1 MTTPTTTT
9 TTKTTARDTV
19 TVGLADG
26 PMTLTHDDDDAPTT
40 ARVFAQAMSTAWH
53 SLADGVT
60 VTLLTTTAPDAVW
73 TTSYAGLSV
82 DGAQVIAMA
91 LRESTMRASS
101 DDTLRAV
108 SSVLETWASGP
119 RVILHTVADWTEKC
133 YGAVYNPTPGDK
145 SRANVDGLAAAEELE
160 RRAMKRLAPVFKGAV
175 TRLDKQGQARRVN
188 CNYASVRR
196 YDNAAR
202 RVRDIMRQRNGDA
215 SWPSHGELLA
225 FCNRDWS

>member
-9 TTKTTARDTV
+9 KTTTRDTV

-73 TTSYAGLSV
+73 ATSYAGLSV

-108 SSVLETWASGP
+108 ASVLETWASGP
-119 RVILHTVADWTEKC
+119 RVILHTVAGWTEKC

-160 RRAMKRLAPVFKGAV
+160 RRAMKRLAPVFKSAV
-175 TRLDKQGQARRVN
+175 TRLDKRHDYSNG
-188 CNYASVRR
+188 RR
-196 YDNAAR
+196 YDNAAH